1 MAKAYG
7 TLRVW
12 RSHTC
17 LTGPQVIKEF
27 YAMGPVWACVHEW
40 LGLTVESPELKVL
53 LLCVYGRTAWKQVVL
68 ASVRLFCLNFSQNW
82 NYSRLT
88 RSRGSEP
95 ASTKAGYTQS
105 GVTPLLICLCFSCFD
120 TWMPACWGRSCPKP
134 HWSWDEILS
143 GRLRENTCESLLRV
157 LSAYKKTWTMITW
170 GKNHILKKLVPTLPE
185 IQHPHRHSH
194 ALTFRKGLCHRDFT
208 HLFLFLMCFHFYC
221 LSILSLNAL
230 KTYEILKIN
239 PLWHCVERKKWQ

>member
-120 TWMPACWGRSCPKP
+120 KWMPACWGRSCPKP

-170 GKNHILKKLVPTLPE
+170 GKKTGTDSTWNPTSPQTFPCFDFQKRTLSPWLYPLVLVFNVF
-185 IQHPHRHSH
+185 SF
-194 ALTFRKGLCHRDFT
+194 L
-208 HLFLFLMCFHFYC
+208 LFKHF
-221 LSILSLNAL
+221 
-230 KTYEILKIN
+230 K
-239 PLWHCVERKKWQ
+239 P

>member
-1 MAKAYG
+1 MRGMVRYLCCTVSQKWTKWQRLTG
-7 TLRVW
+7 LWVW

-157 LSAYKKTWTMITW
+157 LSAYKKHEPWSHE
-170 GKNHILKKLVPTLPE
+170 GKIRLKKNWYRLYLKSNIPTDIPMLWLSEKDSVTVTLPTC
-185 IQHPHRHSH
+185 S
-194 ALTFRKGLCHRDFT
+194 
-208 HLFLFLMCFHFYC
+208 CF
-221 LSILSLNAL
+221 
-230 KTYEILKIN
+230 
-239 PLWHCVERKKWQ
+239 